1 MGIALCARMTFA
13 NVPRSERGF
22 SLLETMLTVS
32 IMAIVG
38 SMATASMVKTRR
50 SMQGDGAMRLVMEQ
64 VLMAREMA
72 ITQRH
77 NMELQFV
84 GGNFVRI
91 VRHET
96 SGPIATTI
104 LTSVALESNA
114 TFSLT
119 PSVSDTPDAFGA
131 NAGLCFG
138 TSSGSCSAAA
148 YQFNSDGT
156 FSDANGVVINGT
168 VFLSIAGQPESARA
182 VTILG
187 TTGRVRGYKWSPPNG
202 NGAGGWNRV

>member
-1 MGIALCARMTFA
+1 M
-13 NVPRSERGF
+13 V
-22 SLLETMLTVS
+22 SLT

-38 SMATASMVKTRR
+38 SMAAASAVKARR
-50 SMQGDGAMRLVMEQ
+50 SFQGDGAMRIVMGQ

-77 NMELQFV
+77 NMEVQFV
-84 GGNFVRI
+84 GGNWVRI

-96 SGPIATTI
+96 SGPNPTTI

-119 PSVSDTPDAFGA
+119 PSVGDTPDAFGSS
-131 NAGLCFG
+131 AGLCFG
-138 TSSGSCSAAA
+138 SASGSCAATA

-156 FSDANGVVINGT
+156 FTDANGVVINGT

-187 TTGRVRGYKWSPPNG
+187 TTGRVRGYKWAPSTSS
-202 NGAGGWNRV
+202 GAGGWIRV